1 MPERKD
7 PIVAAITEVSSDE
20 AIEHLRRAVL
30 RERNSVWDLE
40 EKVGGLE
47 KEREELSR
55 KVSDLTNSVTS
66 AAVDLVDHGLTIDKL
81 TKTRSALE
89 AEVESLKANVP
100 RKGDVV
106 AQMLSKNTK
115 QIKELLH
122 ENVELKLKVA
132 ELSKGDG

>member
-1 MPERKD
+1 MTDEQKGP
-7 PIVAAITEVSSDE
+7 VARVTSDM
-20 AIEHLRRAVL
+20 AIEHLRRAV
-30 RERNSVWDLE
+30 EHKQASIWELE
-40 EKVGGLE
+40 ETVSGLE
-47 KEREELSR
+47 KERDELSR

-66 AAVDLVDHGLTIDKL
+66 AAVDLVDHGLTIEKL
-81 TKTRSALE
+81 TKARSTLE

-132 ELSKGDG
+132 ELSKG